1 MVDDSALMRKM
12 IKDLLNSDP
21 EVTVVGTAV
30 NGVDALEKIRELSP
44 DVVTLDVNM
53 PKMDGLETLKRIMS
67 EHPLPVVM
75 LSNLTKEGAEA
86 TLKAL
91 EYGAVDYI
99 AKPSGEISLDIEKVR
114 GELITKVKTAA
125 RAKLIRHKPI
135 LPLEISSCKIDRVV
149 LIGASTGGP
158 PAIEKILSCLPEAAP
173 PILIVQHMPPGF
185 TRSFAERL
193 NRYCK
198 FEVKEAEEGDRIQPG
213 KALIA
218 PGGYHM
224 IVGSDKRVH
233 LDESPPIHGVKPA
246 VDPMM
251 MTAAEV
257 FKSKNVGVLLTGM
270 GSDGALG
277 MKMVKQHGGYTIA
290 QDEET
295 SVIFSMPKAAIEAG
309 CVDKILPLA
318 EIPIEIMRVCG
329 VSS

>member
-1 MVDDSALMRKM
+1 MRKM

-198 FEVKEAEEGDRIQPG
+198 FEVKEAEEGDRI
-213 KALIA
+213 
-218 PGGYHM
+218 
-224 IVGSDKRVH
+224 
-233 LDESPPIHGVKPA
+233 
-246 VDPMM
+246 
-251 MTAAEV
+251 
-257 FKSKNVGVLLTGM
+257 
-270 GSDGALG
+270 
-277 MKMVKQHGGYTIA
+277 
-290 QDEET
+290 
-295 SVIFSMPKAAIEAG
+295 
-309 CVDKILPLA
+309 
-318 EIPIEIMRVCG
+318 
-329 VSS
+329 